1 MDELTVL
8 ILTYEQPKEKV
19 LLTIASAIQQREVE
33 LQVIISD
40 DGSSNPCLQEFM
52 EEKGFKDYKIIHHA
66 QNEGTVI
73 NFSDALD
80 VSDGDY
86 IKSFGAGDCFSM
98 GNIKVYYEML
108 VEMRKGGYKKYL
120 GGEVQKI

>member
-1 MDELTVL
+1 MMVL
-8 ILTYEQPKEKV
+8 QTRVYKNLWKKRG
-19 LLTIASAIQQREVE
+19 LR
-33 LQVIISD
+33 IIR
-40 DGSSNPCLQEFM
+40 LYIM
-52 EEKGFKDYKIIHHA
+52 LRMR
-66 QNEGTVI
+66 GTVI